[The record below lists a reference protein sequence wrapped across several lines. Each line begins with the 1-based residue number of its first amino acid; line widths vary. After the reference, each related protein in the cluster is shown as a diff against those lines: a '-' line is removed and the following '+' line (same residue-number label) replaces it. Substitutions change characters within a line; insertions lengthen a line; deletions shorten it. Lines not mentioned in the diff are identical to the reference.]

1 MDISRRPLL
10 TKLIVE
16 TILMEDVDIR
26 RLAASL
32 VYNISL
38 SKLGTRDE
46 DLTEWVVE
54 IEGSVL
60 YALTEEKDF
69 EAALRNLV
77 AMVRLLWCADKQVT
91 ELAHSMEFLKFIDQ
105 LKAHF
110 NRKEI
115 DVVVNDLKAILQ

>member
-1 MDISRRPLL
+1 MDVSRRNLL

-46 DLTEWVVE
+46 DLAEWVVE

-77 AMVRLLWCADKQVT
+77 AMVRLLWCADKQVI
-91 ELAHSMEFLKFIDQ
+91 ELAHSMEFLKFLEQIKSQ
-105 LKAHF
+105 FQK
-110 NRKEI
+110 KEI
-115 DVVVNDLKAILQ
+115 DLVVNDLKKILQ

>member
-1 MDISRRPLL
+1 
-10 TKLIVE
+10 
-16 TILMEDVDIR
+16 MEDVDIR

-46 DLTEWVVE
+46 DLAEWVVE

-77 AMVRLLWCADKQVT
+77 AMVRLLWCADKQVI
-91 ELAHSMEFLKFIDQ
+91 ELAHSMEFLKFLEQIKSQ
-105 LKAHF
+105 FQK
-110 NRKEI
+110 KEI
-115 DVVVNDLKAILQ
+115 DLVVNDLKKILQ